1 MQRDIKL
8 AVVGCGKIASA
19 HINGLKE
26 LKSTGVFDRFS
37 VTALCSRKEADA
49 LRFRKR
55 GEGPDPLPGV
65 GPEKDPMNSPHVY
78 VSDFQEELPE
88 VFTDYNQM
96 IREADI
102 DGLLILT
109 PVFNHHEIAF
119 RAIEAGIHV
128 LVEKPFAVSI
138 KAGRNIIDR
147 ADEKGVVCGVAE
159 SLHYRPDIQMIRWT
173 IGEGL
178 IGTPQF
184 FHFTGVGG
192 FWSPDRIVAETAW
205 RHKKLTATGGATVDS
220 MVHFFHALRRLFGE
234 VESVSAQTCTIEP
247 KRYTR
252 DAKGEVVESTDCEV
266 DDTLSCSLRFANGAT
281 GNLFY
286 SWAGRGAESNFPGI
300 YYGSEGFIKDS
311 ELDRGG
317 NGRIAIADLFERD
330 AAEEVKERLF
340 PKGIRFSFTL
350 ELLSFLRAVDSGGA
364 METSGREGLADLAV
378 SLSALESSLLGR
390 RIRVADVLSGE
401 TAEYE
406 REINRH
412 YGI

>member
-19 HINGLKE
+19 HMNGLKE

-55 GEGPDPLPGV
+55 GEGPDSLPGV

-159 SLHYRPDIQMIRWT
+159 SLHYRPDIQMMRWT

-234 VESVSAQTCTIEP
+234 VVSVSAQTCTIES

-252 DAKGEVVESTDCEV
+252 DARGEVVESTDCEV

-286 SWAGRGAESNFPGI
+286 SWAGRGAESNFPGV

-311 ELDRGG
+311 KLDRGG
-317 NGRIAIADLFERD
+317 KGRIAIADLFERD

-340 PKGIRFSFTL
+340 PKGIRFPFTL
-350 ELLSFLRAVDSGGA
+350 ELLSFLRAVDSGGE

>member
-8 AVVGCGKIASA
+8 AIVGCGKIASA
-19 HINGLKE
+19 HMNGLKE
-26 LKSTGVFDRFS
+26 LKSTGAFNRFS
-37 VTALCSRKEADA
+37 VTALCSRKEVDA
-49 LRFRKR
+49 LRFRKP

-65 GPEKDPMNSPHVY
+65 GPENDPMNSPHVY
-78 VSDFQEELPE
+78 VSDFQEELPD

-109 PVFNHHEIAF
+109 PVFNHHEIALK
-119 RAIEAGIHV
+119 AIEAGKHV
-128 LVEKPFAVSI
+128 LVEKPFAVSV
-138 KAGRNIIDR
+138 KAGRRIIDR
-147 ADEKGVVCGVAE
+147 ADKKEVVCGVAE
-159 SLHYRPDIQMIRWT
+159 SLHYRPDIQMMRW
-173 IGEGL
+173 IIEEGS

-184 FHFTGVGG
+184 FHFAGVGG

-220 MVHFFHALRRLFGE
+220 MVHFFHALQCLLGE
-234 VESVSAQTCTIEP
+234 VESISAQTCIVEP

-252 DAKGEVVESTDCEV
+252 DDTGEVVESTDCEV
-266 DDTLSCSLRFANGAT
+266 DDTISCSLRFASGAI

-286 SWAGRGAESNFPGI
+286 SWAGRGAESNFPGV
-300 YYGSEGFIKDS
+300 YYGSEGFIKDG
-311 ELDRGG
+311 ELNRAGDDRIG
-317 NGRIAIADLFERD
+317 ITEVFEREAD
-330 AAEEVKERLF
+330 TEVKERLF
-340 PKGIRFSFTL
+340 PKGIRSPFTL
-350 ELLSFLRAVDSGGA
+350 ELLSFLRAIESGGEI
-364 METSGREGLADLAV
+364 ETSGAKGVTDLAV